1 MACRSLR
8 VIAAMKSSLIF
19 AGISA
24 VILTLGLSAPS
35 IAQQPTAANRVSSL
49 LDSAWKPSPAAYDAA
64 KIQFQQIS
72 QIEKA
77 DGRPAYAMA
86 LVALRNHQTAD
97 ALDYLKQASAAANPP
112 LAALRTVAWN
122 QLLRGD
128 HKAAQST
135 MRQIADRMAADPSA
149 ADCPQAAQWLGRV
162 LGFYD
167 TPGSS
172 QIQPEDLS
180 SLEADLKTKLSA
192 PLAAQLEAGKKLS
205 LKTYDQ
211 LLEQQ
216 ATARSDAVERLTKKR
231 DQDRK
236 QNDAALSAVVEKLSK
251 AEQQVGA
258 DKESAQTSGQMSDE
272 DKMKEL
278 QRLAQ
283 DAQQQAAS
291 TRNLARDK
299 ASTANGMTGG
309 GVGSTKTLQ
318 KRLEAQAKIQQDIQ
332 QAAAIAGAPGAQGAK
347 GQMSKAELDRLRATQ
362 ERLQA
367 KANELSKPVSETPP
381 TVFDARLSSVATYV
395 ELDLEQARK
404 ALLASYSA
412 TPASQPPK

>member
-1 MACRSLR
+1 
-8 VIAAMKSSLIF
+8 MKPCPIF
-19 AGISA
+19 SGVSA
-24 VILTLGLSAPS
+24 VILTLSVSASS
-35 IAQQPTAANRVSSL
+35 IAQQQTSASRVSSL

-64 KIQFQQIS
+64 KTQYQQIKES
-72 QIEKA
+72 DKA

-86 LVALRNHQTAD
+86 LVALRNHQMAD
-97 ALDYLKQASAAANPP
+97 ALDYLKQASTAANPP
-112 LAALRTVAWN
+112 LLALQTVAWN

-128 HKAAQST
+128 HKAAHST
-135 MRQIADRMAADPSA
+135 MRQIADRMAADASA

-167 TPGSS
+167 TPGSN
-172 QIQPEDLS
+172 QIQPEELS

-192 PLAAQLEAGKKLS
+192 PLAAQLEAGQQLS

-211 LLEQQ
+211 LLDQQ
-216 ATARSDAVERLTKKR
+216 RAARSDAVERLTKKR

-251 AEQQVGA
+251 AEQQLGA
-258 DKESAQTSGQMSDE
+258 DKESAPTSGQMSDE
-272 DKMKEL
+272 DKKKEL

-291 TRNLARDK
+291 TRNLSRDK
-299 ASTANGMTGG
+299 ASTAGAMAGG
-309 GVGSTKTLQ
+309 SVGNTKTLA
-318 KRLEAQAKIQQDIQ
+318 KRLEAQAKIQQDLQ
-332 QAAAIAGAPGAQGAK
+332 QAAAIAGGSQGTKAQL
-347 GQMSKAELDRLRATQ
+347 SKAELDRLRATH

-367 KANELSKPVSETPP
+367 KADELAKPLSETPP
-381 TVFDARLSSVATYV
+381 TVFDARLSSVGTYV

-412 TPASQPPK
+412 TPATQSPK